1 MYLIMALTRSLSNSN
16 GLKQKVQLVIQN
28 KIESYLERKYRIS
41 RSYATRDSYRIIVY
55 RFVNFIQIQYKQDFE
70 QYLGTLKQSDSDPI
84 GVLDEYYTFLA
95 SGKKPLASNSI
106 RNYLVIAKD
115 FLNYLGC
122 RIYIE
127 DIKQRFRLPKNRH
140 VYEEGLTKETINRIL
155 RFANPKLATSILML
169 CSSGMRIS
177 ELLQLRLQ
185 DIDFEKNPTTILI
198 RAETAKS
205 RETRIT
211 CISSEATNALQ
222 DYIKKYKI
230 TNHLFIKNN
239 HKSEEDYIKNVVVTR
254 QSFEQMLR
262 HVRNNIPELNKK
274 NENGR
279 NSIHFHALRAW
290 FKTQVTDAHQS
301 DFAEAL
307 MGHKSLKL
315 VYYRQNEKARAQ
327 TYLDV
332 EHSLTIAETEKID
345 QNYTQMQK
353 DNQELRGIVD
363 NLSRQLQNLE
373 KKIKFRI

>member
-1 MYLIMALTRSLSNSN
+1 MLALTRSLSNSV
-16 GLKQKVQLVIQN
+16 GLKSSVQVLLQN
-28 KIESYLERKYRIS
+28 KLEAYLERKYRIS
-41 RSYATRDSYRIIVY
+41 RSHATRDSYRIIVC
-55 RFVNFIQIQYKQDFE
+55 RFVNFIQIQYNQDFE
-70 QYLGTLKQSDSDPI
+70 QFLRSLKQPDADPVGI
-84 GVLDEYYTFLA
+84 LDEYFTFLA
-95 SGKKPLASNSI
+95 RGDKPLANNTI
-106 RNYLVIAKD
+106 RFYVTVAKD

-122 RIYIE
+122 RIFIE
-127 DIKQRFRLPKNRH
+127 DIKHRFRLPKASH

-155 RFANPKLATSILML
+155 RFANPKLSTSILML

-177 ELLQLRLQ
+177 ELLQLRIQ
-185 DIDFEKNPTTILI
+185 DIGFEKNPTTIRV
-198 RAETAKS
+198 RAVTTKT

-230 TNHLFIKNN
+230 TNHLFLRDN
-239 HKSEEDYIKNVVVTR
+239 HKSDEDYIKNLLVTR
-254 QSFEQMLR
+254 QSFERMLQ
-262 HVRNNIPELNKK
+262 HVRSNIPELNKK

-279 NSIHFHALRAW
+279 NAIHFHALRAW

-332 EHSLTIAETEKID
+332 EHSLTIADTEKID
-345 QNYTQMQK
+345 QNYTLMQK
-353 DNQELRGIVD
+353 DNHELRGIVD
-363 NLSRQLQNLE
+363 SLSRQLQNLE
-373 KKIKFRI
+373 RRIED

>member
-1 MYLIMALTRSLSNSN
+1 MALTRSLSNSKR
-16 GLKQKVQLVIQN
+16 LKSKVQLVIQS
-28 KIESYLERKYRIS
+28 KSETYLERKFRIS
-41 RSYATRDSYRIIVY
+41 RSYATRESYRVIVY
-55 RFVNFIQIQYKQDFE
+55 RFVDFVQVQYKIDFE
-70 QYLGTLKQSDSDPI
+70 AFLGTLKQSDADPI
-84 GVLDEYYTFLA
+84 GILDEYFSFLA
-95 SGKKPLASNSI
+95 GKDKPLASNSI
-106 RNYLVIAKD
+106 RLYLTVAKD

-122 RIYIE
+122 KIYIE
-127 DIKQRFRLPKNRH
+127 DIKQRFRLPKARH
-140 VYEEGLTKETINRIL
+140 VYEEGLTKETINRIV

-185 DIDFEKNPTTILI
+185 DIGFEKNPTTVMV
-198 RAETAKS
+198 RAETTKT

-222 DYIKKYKI
+222 DYIKRYKI
-230 TNHLFIKNN
+230 TNHLFIRDN
-239 HKSEEDYIKNVVVTR
+239 HESEEDYMKNVVVTR
-254 QSFEQMLR
+254 QSFERMLR
-262 HVRNNIPELNKK
+262 LVRNNIPELNKK
-274 NENGR
+274 SENGR
-279 NSIHFHALRAW
+279 NAIHFHALRAW

-315 VYYRQNEKARAQ
+315 IYYRQNEKARAQ

-332 EHSLTIAETEKID
+332 EHALTIAETEKID

-373 KKIKFRI
+373 KRIGV

>member
-95 SGKKPLASNSI
+95 SGEKPLASNSI

-140 VYEEGLTKETINRIL
+140 VYEEGLTKDTINRIL

-185 DIDFEKNPTTILI
+185 DIDFEKNPTTILV

-222 DYIKKYKI
+222 DYIKRCKI
-230 TNHLFIKNN
+230 SNHLFIKNN

-332 EHSLTIAETEKID
+332 EHALTIAETEKID
-345 QNYTQMQK
+345 QNYSQMQK

-373 KKIKFRI
+373 KKIEIR

>member
-1 MYLIMALTRSLSNSN
+1 MALTRSLSNSK
-16 GLKQKVQLVIQN
+16 GLKSKVQIVIQS
-28 KIESYLERKYRIS
+28 KIEAYLERKYRIS
-41 RSYATRDSYRIIVY
+41 RSHATRESYRFIVH
-55 RFVNFIQIQYKQDFE
+55 RFIDFIQVQYKQDFE
-70 QYLGTLKQSDSDPI
+70 QFLGSLKQSDSDPI
-84 GVLDEYYTFLA
+84 GILDEYFTFLA
-95 SGKKPLASNSI
+95 SGDKPLASNSI
-106 RNYLVIAKD
+106 RSYLTIAKD

-127 DIKQRFRLPKNRH
+127 DIKQRFRFPKARH

-177 ELLQLRLQ
+177 ELLQLRIQ
-185 DIDFEKNPTTILI
+185 DINFEKNPTTILVK
-198 RAETAKS
+198 AETTKT

-222 DYIKKYKI
+222 DYIKRYKI
-230 TNHLFIKNN
+230 TNHLFVKDN

-254 QSFEQMLR
+254 QSFERMLR

-279 NSIHFHALRAW
+279 NVIHFHALRAW

-345 QNYTQMQK
+345 QNYTQIQK

-373 KKIKFRI
+373 KRIKR

>member
-1 MYLIMALTRSLSNSN
+1 MALTRSLSNSKR
-16 GLKQKVQLVIQN
+16 LKSRVQVVIQN
-28 KIESYLERKYRIS
+28 KIEAYLERKYRIS
-41 RSYATRDSYRIIVY
+41 RSHATRTSYRFIVH
-55 RFVNFIQIQYKQDFE
+55 RFIDFIQVQYKQDFE
-70 QYLGTLKQSDSDPI
+70 QFLDSLKQSDSDPI
-84 GVLDEYYTFLA
+84 GILDEYFTFLA
-95 SGKKPLASNSI
+95 SGNKPLASNSI
-106 RNYLVIAKD
+106 RSYLTIAKD

-127 DIKQRFRLPKNRH
+127 DIKQRFRLPKARH

-185 DIDFEKNPTTILI
+185 DIDFEKNPTTILV
-198 RAETAKS
+198 RADTTKT

-222 DYIKKYKI
+222 DYVKRYKI
-230 TNHLFIKNN
+230 ANHLFIKDS
-239 HKSEEDYIKNVVVTR
+239 HKSEEDYIKNIVVTR
-254 QSFEQMLR
+254 QSFERMLC

-279 NSIHFHALRAW
+279 NVIHFHALRAW
-290 FKTQVTDAHQS
+290 FKTQVTDTHQS

-327 TYLDV
+327 TYLNV
-332 EHSLTIAETEKID
+332 EHALTIAETEKID

-373 KKIKFRI
+373 KRINIL

>member
-1 MYLIMALTRSLSNSN
+1 MVLTRSLSNSK
-16 GLKQKVQLVIQN
+16 GLKSKVQTVIQN
-28 KIESYLERKYRIS
+28 KIEIYLERKYRIS
-41 RSYATRDSYRIIVY
+41 KSHATRESYRFIVY
-55 RFVNFIQIQYKQDFE
+55 RFVDFIQIQYKQDFE
-70 QYLGTLKQSDSDPI
+70 TFLGTLTQSDTDPI
-84 GVLDEYYTFLA
+84 GILDEYFTYL
-95 SGKKPLASNSI
+95 SNVDKPLASNSI
-106 RNYLVIAKD
+106 RGYLTIAKD

-122 RIYIE
+122 KIYIE
-127 DIKQRFRLPKNRH
+127 DIKQRFRLPKVRH
-140 VYEEGLTKETINRIL
+140 VYEEGLTKETINRIV
-155 RFANPKLATSILML
+155 RFANPKLATAILML

-185 DIDFEKNPTTILI
+185 DIDFTKNPTTVLV
-198 RAETAKS
+198 RAETTKT
-205 RETRIT
+205 RDTRIT
-211 CISSEATNALQ
+211 CISSEATNTLQ
-222 DYIKKYKI
+222 DYIKRYKI

-239 HKSEEDYIKNVVVTR
+239 HESDDDYVQNVLTTR
-254 QSFEQMLR
+254 QSFERMLH

-279 NSIHFHALRAW
+279 NVIHFHALRAW

-332 EHSLTIAETEKID
+332 EHALIIADTEKID
-345 QNYTQMQK
+345 QEFSVIQK

-363 NLSRQLQNLE
+363 SLSRQLQNLE
-373 KKIKFRI
+373 RKIEFKI

>member
-1 MYLIMALTRSLSNSN
+1 
-16 GLKQKVQLVIQN
+16 VQLVIQN
-28 KIESYLERKYRIS
+28 KIEAYLERKYRVS
-41 RSYATRDSYRIIVY
+41 RSFATRDSYRFAVY
-55 RFVNFIQIQYKQDFE
+55 RFVDYIQIQYNQDFE
-70 QYLGTLKQSDSDPI
+70 KFLGTIKHSDADPI
-84 GVLDEYYTFLA
+84 GILDEYFTYLA
-95 SGKKPLASNSI
+95 SGEKPLASNTI
-106 RNYLVIAKD
+106 RKYLTIAKD

-127 DIKQRFRLPKNRH
+127 DIKQRFRLPKARH
-140 VYEEGLTKETINRIL
+140 AYEEGLTKETINRIL

-177 ELLQLRLQ
+177 ELLQLRIQ
-185 DIDFEKNPTTILI
+185 DIDFTKNPTTII
-198 RAETAKS
+198 VKAETTKT
-205 RETRIT
+205 RETRVT

-222 DYIKKYKI
+222 DYIKRYKI
-230 TNHLFIKNN
+230 TNYLFIRDN
-239 HKSEEDYIKNVVVTR
+239 HKSDEDYIKNLIVTR
-254 QSFEQMLR
+254 QSFERMLR
-262 HVRNNIPELNKK
+262 HVRSNIPELNKK

-279 NSIHFHALRAW
+279 NAIHFHALRAW

-315 VYYRQNEKARAQ
+315 VYYRQNENARAK

-345 QNYTQMQK
+345 QDYSKLQK
-353 DNQELRGIVD
+353 DNLELHGIVE

-373 KKIKFRI
+373 RKIKQSTY

>member
-1 MYLIMALTRSLSNSN
+1 MALTRSLSNSR
-16 GLKQKVQLVIQN
+16 GLKSKVQLVIQN
-28 KIESYLERKYRIS
+28 KIEAYLERKYRIS
-41 RSYATRDSYRIIVY
+41 RSFATRDSYRFVVY
-55 RFVNFIQIQYKQDFE
+55 RFVNFIQVQYKQDFE
-70 QYLGTLKQSDSDPI
+70 QFLGTIKQPDADPI
-84 GVLDEYYTFLA
+84 GILDEYFTYLA
-95 SGKKPLASNSI
+95 SGDKPLASNTI
-106 RNYLVIAKD
+106 RTYLTVAKD

-122 RIYIE
+122 RIYLE
-127 DIKQRFRLPKNRH
+127 DIKQRFRLPKARH

-177 ELLQLRLQ
+177 EVLQLRIQ
-185 DIDFEKNPTTILI
+185 DINFTKNPTTILV
-198 RAETAKS
+198 RVETAKT
-205 RETRIT
+205 RDTRIT
-211 CISSEATNALQ
+211 CISTEATNALQ
-222 DYIKKYKI
+222 DYIKRYNI
-230 TNHLFIKNN
+230 TNHIFIRDN
-239 HKSEEDYIKNVVVTR
+239 HESDEDYIKNLVVTR
-254 QSFEQMLR
+254 QSFERMLR
-262 HVRNNIPELNKK
+262 HVRNNIPELNRK

-279 NSIHFHALRAW
+279 NAIHFHALRAW

-315 VYYRQNEKARAQ
+315 LYYRQNEKARAQ

-373 KKIKFRI
+373 KKIGV

>member
-1 MYLIMALTRSLSNSN
+1 VALTRSLSNSK
-16 GLKQKVQLVIQN
+16 GLKSKVQIVIQS
-28 KIESYLERKYRIS
+28 KIEAYLERKYRIS
-41 RSYATRDSYRIIVY
+41 RSHATRESYRFIVH
-55 RFVNFIQIQYKQDFE
+55 RFIDFIQVQYKQDFE
-70 QYLGTLKQSDSDPI
+70 QFLGSLKQSDSDPI
-84 GVLDEYYTFLA
+84 GILDEYFTFLA
-95 SGKKPLASNSI
+95 SGDKPLASNSI
-106 RNYLVIAKD
+106 RSYLTIAKD

-127 DIKQRFRLPKNRH
+127 DIKQRFRIPKARH

-177 ELLQLRLQ
+177 ELLQLRIQ
-185 DIDFEKNPTTILI
+185 DINFEKNPTTILVK
-198 RAETAKS
+198 AETTKT

-222 DYIKKYKI
+222 DYIKRYKI
-230 TNHLFIKNN
+230 TNHLFIKDN

-254 QSFEQMLR
+254 QSFERMLR

-279 NSIHFHALRAW
+279 NAIHFHALRAW

-315 VYYRQNEKARAQ
+315 VYYRQNVKARAK

-332 EHSLTIAETEKID
+332 EHALTIADTEKID
-345 QNYTQMQK
+345 RNYSDIQK
-353 DNQELRGIVD
+353 DNSELRGIVD
-363 NLSRQLQNLE
+363 SLSRQLKSLE
-373 KKIKFRI
+373 KRIEIQI

>member
-1 MYLIMALTRSLSNSN
+1 MLALSRSLSNSV
-16 GLKQKVQLVIQN
+16 GLNSSVQALLQS
-28 KIESYLERKYRIS
+28 KLETYLERKYRIS
-41 RSYATRDSYRIIVY
+41 RSHATIDTYRKIVS
-55 RFVNFIQIQYKQDFE
+55 RFIGFIQSQYKQDFE
-70 QYLGTLKQSDSDPI
+70 QFLDTLKQPDSDPVGI
-84 GVLDEYYTFLA
+84 LDEYFTFLA
-95 SGKKPLASNSI
+95 RGDKPLANNTI
-106 RNYLVIAKD
+106 RFYVTVAKD
-115 FLNYLGC
+115 FLNFLGC

-127 DIKQRFRLPKNRH
+127 DIKHRFRLPKAQH
-140 VYEEGLTKETINRIL
+140 VYEEGLTKETINRII
-155 RFANPKLATSILML
+155 RFANPKLSTSILML

-177 ELLQLRLQ
+177 ELLQLRIQ
-185 DIDFEKNPTTILI
+185 DIAFEKNPTRILV
-198 RAETAKS
+198 RADTTKT

-222 DYIKKYKI
+222 DYIKRYKI
-230 TNHLFIKNN
+230 TNHLFLRDN
-239 HKSEEDYIKNVVVTR
+239 HKSDEDYIKNLLVTR
-254 QSFEQMLR
+254 QSFERMLQ
-262 HVRNNIPELNKK
+262 HVRSNIPELNKK

-279 NSIHFHALRAW
+279 NAIHFHALRAW

-345 QNYTQMQK
+345 QNFTLIQK
-353 DNQELRGIVD
+353 ENHELRGIVD

-373 KKIKFRI
+373 KRIGV

>member
-1 MYLIMALTRSLSNSN
+1 VTLTRSLSNSV
-16 GLKQKVQLVIQN
+16 GLKSSVQALLQN
-28 KIESYLERKYRIS
+28 KLEAYLERKYRIS
-41 RSYATRDSYRIIVY
+41 RSHATRDSYRIIVC

-70 QYLGTLKQSDSDPI
+70 QFLSSLKQSDTDPVGI
-84 GVLDEYYTFLA
+84 LDEYFTFLA
-95 SGKKPLASNSI
+95 RGDKPLANNTI
-106 RNYLVIAKD
+106 RFYVTVAKD

-122 RIYIE
+122 RIFIE
-127 DIKQRFRLPKNRH
+127 DIKQRFRLPKASH

-155 RFANPKLATSILML
+155 RFANPKLSTSILML

-177 ELLQLRLQ
+177 ELLQLRIQ
-185 DIDFEKNPTTILI
+185 DIGFERNPTTILV
-198 RAETAKS
+198 RADTTKT

-230 TNHLFIKNN
+230 TNHLFLRDN
-239 HKSEEDYIKNVVVTR
+239 HKSEEDYIKNLLVTR
-254 QSFEQMLR
+254 QSFERMLQ
-262 HVRNNIPELNKK
+262 HVRSNIPELNKK

-279 NSIHFHALRAW
+279 NAIHFHALRAW

-327 TYLDV
+327 KYLDV
-332 EHSLTIAETEKID
+332 EHSLTIADTEKID
-345 QNYTQMQK
+345 QNYTLMQK
-353 DNQELRGIVD
+353 DNHELRGIVD
-363 NLSRQLQNLE
+363 SLSRQLQNLE
-373 KKIKFRI
+373 RRIGV

>member
-1 MYLIMALTRSLSNSN
+1 MALTRSLSNSK
-16 GLKQKVQLVIQN
+16 GLKSKVQIVIQS
-28 KIESYLERKYRIS
+28 KIEAYLERKYRIS
-41 RSYATRDSYRIIVY
+41 RSHATRESYRFIVH
-55 RFVNFIQIQYKQDFE
+55 RFIDFIQVQYKQDFE
-70 QYLGTLKQSDSDPI
+70 QFLGSLKQSDSDPI
-84 GVLDEYYTFLA
+84 GILDEYFTFLA
-95 SGKKPLASNSI
+95 SGDKPLASNSI
-106 RNYLVIAKD
+106 RSYLTIAKD

-127 DIKQRFRLPKNRH
+127 DIKQRFRFPKARH

-177 ELLQLRLQ
+177 ELLQLRIQ
-185 DIDFEKNPTTILI
+185 DINFEKNPTTILVK
-198 RAETAKS
+198 AETTKT

-222 DYIKKYKI
+222 DYIKRYKI
-230 TNHLFIKNN
+230 TNHLFIKDN

-254 QSFEQMLR
+254 QSFERMLR

-279 NSIHFHALRAW
+279 NAIHFHALRAW

-315 VYYRQNEKARAQ
+315 VYYRQNVKARAK

-332 EHSLTIAETEKID
+332 EHALTIADTEKID
-345 QNYTQMQK
+345 RNYSDMQK
-353 DNQELRGIVD
+353 DNSELRGIVD
-363 NLSRQLQNLE
+363 SLSRQLKSLE
-373 KKIKFRI
+373 KRIEIQI